1 MKTMSSKLFVKRDAG
16 IRGIL
21 KRIMRSNLS
30 ILTILFVFVLILG
43 SFSSPMFMQP
53 GNWINILRAGSI
65 VGIIGLGATAILLVG
80 EMDLSMGASMSF
92 VTLAGALSLKW
103 VPHDSLAILITLVV
117 AILVGVLNGLLI
129 TRLRITAIMA
139 TLGTMNLYSGLAYL
153 LTAGLPIYLYEA
165 PTYLFMG
172 KGLLF
177 GLPVSFLIFLGLSLF
192 MIVILQF
199 TTFGKKFYFTGANSL
214 SAWLSGLNTSAI
226 KIIAFAFSGICCA
239 ISGILLGAQTNQLIP
254 TLGIGYELSG
264 IAIAVLG
271 GTMIGGGRGSVI
283 GTFLG
288 TGIYQMLLNI
298 LALSGL
304 GTYIE
309 QILRGC
315 MLVIIVVVYASLNK
329 SKEGER

>member
-199 TTFGKKFYFTGANSL
+199 TTFGKKFYFTGAN
-214 SAWLSGLNTSAI
+214 
-226 KIIAFAFSGICCA
+226 
-239 ISGILLGAQTNQLIP
+239 
-254 TLGIGYELSG
+254 
-264 IAIAVLG
+264 
-271 GTMIGGGRGSVI
+271 
-283 GTFLG
+283 
-288 TGIYQMLLNI
+288 
-298 LALSGL
+298 
-304 GTYIE
+304 
-309 QILRGC
+309 
-315 MLVIIVVVYASLNK
+315 
-329 SKEGER
+329 